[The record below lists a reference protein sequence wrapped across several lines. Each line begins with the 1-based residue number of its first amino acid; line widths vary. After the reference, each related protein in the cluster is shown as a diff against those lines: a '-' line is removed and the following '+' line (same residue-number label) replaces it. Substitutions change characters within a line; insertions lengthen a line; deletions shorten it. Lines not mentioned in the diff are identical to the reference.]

1 VTERSGGDAEAAAKL
16 ERVYVWLVALH
27 SFAIGVGLVFLT
39 DFSLRFAGWGE
50 PDPAFF
56 PRQGGAFHFV
66 VAAGYLIEHLRHR
79 TVTLMITAKSIAF
92 VFLIGLTLTSN
103 VPWAVPFSGVADGV
117 MGLLAYVLHRRTV
130 RLGAAASP
138 SP

>member
-1 VTERSGGDAEAAAKL
+1 MSDAAPGAAEAAAKL
-16 ERVYVWLVALH
+16 ERIYVWLVALH

-39 DFSLRFAGWGE
+39 DFALRFAGWGD

-56 PRQGGAFHFV
+56 PKQGGAFHFV

-92 VFLIGLTLTSN
+92 VFLIGLTLTSE

-117 MGLLAYVLHRRTV
+117 MGLLAYLLHRRTS
-130 RLGAAASP
+130 RLGAEADR
-138 SP
+138 